1 MKKKCKYIGRKR
13 LAPEL
18 HYQLKYSF
26 PTFRY
31 FYEVICK
38 NLIEA
43 QVAVFSFI
51 YWSNALIA
59 RAHNLICS
67 SEARTLSKNNIVTFF
82 WGYQSI
88 TMFQTDIFFLI
99 LASQF
104 FLKIL
109 VLLRFQISVQVHSL
123 CSYFPFINIIN
134 GRANYFFMFLF
145 FCP

>member
-1 MKKKCKYIGRKR
+1 MKKKCKYIGCKG

-51 YWSNALIA
+51 YWSNALIT
-59 RAHNLICS
+59 RAYNLICS

-82 WGYQSI
+82 FWGYHHYVSNRFFFPNFSI
-88 TMFQTDIFFLI
+88 SIFSQNTCPCTLPDFSASLLI
-99 LASQF
+99 
-104 FLKIL
+104 
-109 VLLRFQISVQVHSL
+109 V
-123 CSYFPFINIIN
+123 
-134 GRANYFFMFLF
+134 FLF
-145 FCP
+145 SLRQYHQRKS